1 MSVGV
6 VQKMWLYSVV
16 SIVVGLA
23 CIAELC
29 AQPVPTLAG
38 DYTPT
43 LTAAATPA
51 FTANTNTIHL
61 SLPSSEYYRP
71 RIALVL
77 SGGGA
82 RGVAQ
87 IGVLRELE
95 KAGIPVDYIVGA
107 SMGAIVG
114 GLYASG
120 YTADELDSL
129 LTTVS
134 WQDVLSVNERV
145 REDQFLDQKIES
157 DRSLITLRFSDYQF
171 VVPEAVST
179 GFRLTAFLNQLV
191 WNSMYH
197 ANSDF
202 NQLKCPFRAVATDLA
217 QGKSVVLSRGNLV
230 TAMRASATVP
240 LRFTPVKLDSM
251 ILVDGGLLSNVPV
264 EAAREFKPDI
274 IIAVNTTSP
283 LLEPEE
289 LDKPWNVADQVVSIL
304 MQDRSKKEQAKADIL
319 IEPELGKHL
328 STDFTGLDS
337 LVEYGAA
344 AAKRIIPTVQHLLQ
358 RKQDS
363 LYYEQYGRPLYQNAK
378 GWTFQSIALDGFR
391 AADSAELYRSGK
403 LVSTSGISSIFGD
416 WKRFAAYH
424 HIDITLRKVRTH
436 AGDSLYSLSVQAEPF
451 PVIRSIVVRST
462 HGELSAPLLGQQFM
476 GWDYT
481 PKTMRQIRETVL
493 LHYREQGYSLAEISS
508 AVMNP
513 TTGVLSIV
521 CDEGKISSIAIEGNT
536 SISNDQILKE
546 LGMSEGQIFKGSIAL
561 DAWKDILGTELFSD
575 AVVEAHHN
583 PHTKGVDVI
592 VRVRERGSQVVRLG
606 LRVDNERNTQ
616 LGLDLAEENLLNRNM
631 RLGIHLVGGVR
642 NRLAEIDIAL
652 PRIFDSYW
660 KYSIAGYVSRK
671 EYYSYTS
678 KQGLPTNEFE
688 RFQDGG
694 FAINRMGIRSSIG
707 KQIERNGSLL
717 TEFRLERQSIVEGEN
732 GQESDPTSIA
742 TLKFD
747 ARFDT
752 QDKAYFPTTGRVID
766 ISLESSILNLNNTKF
781 AKAQMY
787 YHAAISSGRH
797 VVRPSILF
805 GFADVALPRTEFFS
819 LGGQQNFYGMRE
831 DEERGTQV
839 AHASLEYRFHMPFQL
854 FFDTHIS
861 ARYDIGSMWTKPTEI
876 RISQLRHG
884 IGAALGLDTP
894 LGPAEFAAGRSFY
907 FLKNPN
913 AVVWGPT
920 LLYFSIGLAL

>member
-1 MSVGV
+1 ML
-6 VQKMWLYSVV
+6 KTWFYSVLSLLV
-16 SIVVGLA
+16 AFSAVLN
-23 CIAELC
+23 
-29 AQPVPTLAG
+29 AQPLPTGAG
-38 DYTPT
+38 DYEPPV
-43 LTAAATPA
+43 LAASATPV
-51 FTANTNTIHL
+51 FTASHNTVHF

-71 RIALVL
+71 RVALVL

-82 RGVAQ
+82 RGIAQ
-87 IGVLRELE
+87 IGVLKKLE
-95 KAGIPVDYIVGA
+95 EAGIAIDYIIGA

-120 YTADELDSL
+120 YTAKQLDSL

-134 WQDVLSVNERV
+134 WQEVLSVSERA

-157 DRSLITLRFSDYQF
+157 DRSLITLRFNDYRF

-197 ANSDF
+197 ANRDF
-202 NQLKCPFRAVATDLA
+202 NQLKYPFRAVATDLV
-217 QGKSVVLSRGNLV
+217 QGETVVLSKGNLV

-251 ILVDGGLLSNVPV
+251 ILVDGGLLANIPV
-264 EAAREFKPDI
+264 EAAWEFKPDI

-289 LDKPWNVADQVVSIL
+289 LDKPWNIADQVVSIL
-304 MQDRSKKEQAKADIL
+304 MRKRSIKEGAKADVL
-319 IEPELGKHL
+319 IEPEVGRHA

-337 LVEYGAA
+337 LVERGADA
-344 AAKRIIPTVQHLLQ
+344 TEQVLSTIRQLVK

-363 LYYEQYGRPLYQNAK
+363 LYNEQYGRPLYQNAE
-378 GWTFQSIALDGFR
+378 GWTFQKIVLSGFR
-391 AADSAELYRSGK
+391 EADSTELYRSGK
-403 LVSTSGISSIFGD
+403 LTSASGVSSIFRN

-424 HIDITLRKVRTH
+424 HIDITLRKVGALT
-436 AGDSLYSLSVQAEPF
+436 GDSLYSLSVKAEPF
-451 PVIRSIVVRST
+451 PVVRSVVV
-462 HGELSAPLLGQQFM
+462 HSAYGEFAGQPLGQKFI

-481 PKTMRQIRETVL
+481 PSTLRQISETVL
-493 LHYREQGYSLAEISS
+493 LWYREQGYSLAEITS
-508 AVMNP
+508 AGINP
-513 TTGVLSIV
+513 ATGELHIT
-521 CDEGKISSIAIEGNT
+521 CDEGKIRSIAIEGNS

-546 LGMSEGQIFKGSIAL
+546 LHMAEGQIFRGDVAL
-561 DAWKDILGTELFSD
+561 EAWRNILGTELFSD
-575 AVVEAHHN
+575 AVVEAHRGGDDS
-583 PHTKGVDVI
+583 GVDVV

-606 LRVDNERNTQ
+606 VRVDNERNTQ
-616 LGLDLAEENLLNRNM
+616 FGLDVAEENLFNRNI
-631 RLGIHLVGGVR
+631 RIGLHVAGGVR
-642 NRLAEIDIAL
+642 NRLAEVDIAL

-660 KYSIAGYVSRK
+660 KYSIAGYASRK
-671 EYYSYTS
+671 EYFTYTPR
-678 KQGLPTNEFE
+678 QGLATSEFE

-694 FAINRMGIRSSIG
+694 FFIERVGVRSSIG

-717 TEFRLERQSIVEGEN
+717 TEFRFEQQRLEEYGAREEAEF
-732 GQESDPTSIA
+732 ESVA
-742 TLKFD
+742 TLKFG

-752 QDKAYFPTTGRVID
+752 QDRAYFPTTGRILD
-766 ISLESSILNLNNTKF
+766 ISLESSVFNISSNVKF
-781 AKAQMY
+781 AKAQMSY
-787 YHAAISSGRH
+787 QTILSSGRH
-797 VVRPSILF
+797 AVRPSVFF
-805 GFADVALPRTEFFS
+805 GFADIALPRTEFFS

-839 AHASLEYRFHMPFQL
+839 ARASLEYRFHMPFQI
-854 FFDTHIS
+854 FFDTHLS
-861 ARYDIGSMWTKPTEI
+861 ARYDLGSTWTKPTEI

-884 IGAALGLDTP
+884 VGAALGLDTP